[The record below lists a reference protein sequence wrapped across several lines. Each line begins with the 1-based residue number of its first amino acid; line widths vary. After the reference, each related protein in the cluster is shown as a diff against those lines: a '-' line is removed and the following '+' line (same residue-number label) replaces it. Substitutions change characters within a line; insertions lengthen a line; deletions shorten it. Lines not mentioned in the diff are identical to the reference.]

1 MSKQCNTI
9 YKKFLPF
16 TYVSSQVKCF
26 FQHLFMKWKKKMELE
41 MPDLLLESLSQSLF
55 SFCIKNNEITLYPFS
70 HYIIK
75 E

>member
-1 MSKQCNTI
+1 
-9 YKKFLPF
+9 
-16 TYVSSQVKCF
+16 
-26 FQHLFMKWKKKMELE
+26 MKLE

-55 SFCIKNNEITLYPFS
+55 GFCIKNNEFTLYLFS

>member
-1 MSKQCNTI
+1 ME
-9 YKKFLPF
+9 
-16 TYVSSQVKCF
+16 
-26 FQHLFMKWKKKMELE
+26 KKMELE